1 MQRIARLRDL
11 PPAASRVVIV
21 NCGTRL
27 VTSLALMS
35 AHRHAAAPIL
45 VIDCESRDDSARYF
59 AHLARRHSIA
69 FDWLEWPL
77 RSHGATLDALFREVR
92 AETVLLID
100 SDLELRDRSVCDAM
114 RAALEEEGQA
124 YGSGFLH
131 GPQWLG
137 RANGLPEH
145 VTYYAARMWIPCTL
159 LRTEA
164 IRAALRAGASFRSL
178 RRYYELGRFP
188 RASRLAYLRY
198 RVPGLRALRVPAAVA
213 GRASHAPAIDG
224 RQPVAIDYDTGA
236 ALHERLLAEGFR
248 FAALPQALWGDVAH
262 HHGVTRAKRDG
273 AMRRAARSLGLVA
286 TGDVSDAA
294 VVAPTVRAR
303 LRDAYGVDVAALE
316 GALRG

>member
-21 NCGTRL
+21 NCGTRV

-35 AHRHAAAPIL
+35 AHRHAAAPIV

-77 RSHGATLDALFREVR
+77 RPHGATLDALFREVR
-92 AETVLLID
+92 AETVLLMD

-114 RAALEEEGQA
+114 RTALAEDAKA

-145 VTYYAARMWIPCTL
+145 VAYYAARMWIPCTL
-159 LRTEA
+159 LRTEP
-164 IRAALRAGASFRSL
+164 IRAALQAGASFRSS
-178 RRYYELGRFP
+178 RRYFELGRFP
-188 RASRLAYLRY
+188 RASRLGYLRY

-262 HHGVTRAKRDG
+262 HHGVTRAKRDK

-316 GALRG
+316 GAVRG